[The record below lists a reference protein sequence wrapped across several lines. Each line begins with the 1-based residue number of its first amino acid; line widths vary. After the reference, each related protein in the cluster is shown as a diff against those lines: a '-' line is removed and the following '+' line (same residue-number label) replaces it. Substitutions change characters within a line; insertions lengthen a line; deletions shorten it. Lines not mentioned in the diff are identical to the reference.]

1 MTVQVADKDGN
12 IVPTDDRMVKFA
24 VSGAGSYEAAAN
36 GDATCLDL
44 FHEPRMH
51 AFGGMCT
58 VIVRMGTT
66 EGTARLTVRGKG
78 LKGSISW

>member
-1 MTVQVADKDGN
+1 MAEPLLIPADAAQ
-12 IVPTDDRMVKFA
+12 RLL
-24 VSGAGSYEAAAN
+24 AAAN

-66 EGTARLTVRGKG
+66 EGMARLSVRGKG